1 MGALFERTVV
11 PVDGS
16 KLAETAIG
24 AIAPVVA
31 SQQGELV
38 LVMVL
43 DGHVDAALQEFAT
56 AEGIAVVEAA
66 EAYLVGLV
74 DDLVGQ
80 AIKARYRLIFDPV
93 AAEGILD
100 TATQEGASAIVIA
113 SHGRSGVGRWLL
125 GSVAQ
130 KIVHAAQLPTLVIPV
145 RSKHA

>member
-1 MGALFERTVV
+1 MAALFEKIIV

-16 KLAETAIG
+16 KLAETAVD
-24 AIAPVVA
+24 AIAPVVD

-43 DGHVDAALQEFAT
+43 DGHVDNALHDFAV

-66 EAYLVGLV
+66 VAYLVGLV
-74 DDLVGQ
+74 DDLTASGV
-80 AIKARYRLIFDPV
+80 KARYRLVFDPV
-93 AAEGILD
+93 AAEGILS
-100 TATQEGASAIVIA
+100 TATEEAASAIVIA

-130 KIVHAAQLPTLVIPV
+130 KIVHAAQLPTFVIPV
-145 RSKHA
+145 RAKNA